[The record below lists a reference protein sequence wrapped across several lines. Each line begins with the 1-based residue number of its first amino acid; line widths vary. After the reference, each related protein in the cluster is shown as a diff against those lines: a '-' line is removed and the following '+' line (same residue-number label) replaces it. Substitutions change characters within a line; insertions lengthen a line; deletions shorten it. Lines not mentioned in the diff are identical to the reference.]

1 MQIRPTSPD
10 ELDAVLELLAEAFVD
25 EPDVVDLVRDLAADE
40 SFIAELSVG
49 AFDDDAI
56 VGHVLFTRA
65 FIETPDGDAPAL
77 SLAPLGVVPSE
88 QNRGVGSALVRAG
101 LDACRARGERVVLVL
116 GHPRYYPRF
125 GFVPAIPLGIVPP
138 HPVDIAEAWMVLEL
152 EPGALAGIEGAVRFG
167 APLQDPRYW

>member
-10 ELDAVLELLAEAFVD
+10 ELGAVLELLGEAFVD
-25 EPDVVDLVRDLAADE
+25 EPEVVDLVRDLAEDE
-40 SFIAELSVG
+40 CFIAELSIGV
-49 AFDDDAI
+49 FEDDAI

-65 FIETPDGDAPAL
+65 YIETPDGDVPVL
-77 SLAPLGVVPSE
+77 SLAPLGVAPAE

-101 LDACRARGERVVLVL
+101 LEACRARGERVVLVL

-125 GFVPAIPLGIVPP
+125 GFVPAMPMGIVPP
-138 HPVDIAEAWMVLEL
+138 HPIDMPEAWMVLEL
-152 EPGALAGIEGAVRFG
+152 EPGAIAGVEGPVRFA